1 MQERVDAAIVQSC
14 AEKREKDL
22 TYIKIVNKGT
32 SSRLHQKCLVSANN
46 YKNIRPDLHCI
57 VCVCWAMGKNV
68 IFEVVLVQGQGVRV
82 WSIKGGF

>member
-57 VCVCWAMGKNV
+57 VCACWALGDGEKFN
-68 IFEVVLVQGQGVRV
+68 F
-82 WSIKGGF
+82 